1 MFLAIY
7 TAKYGEKQN
16 LNHCVKK
23 KLLHSTDKK
32 FSN

>member
-23 KLLHSTDKK
+23 KIITQYGQEI
-32 FSN
+32 